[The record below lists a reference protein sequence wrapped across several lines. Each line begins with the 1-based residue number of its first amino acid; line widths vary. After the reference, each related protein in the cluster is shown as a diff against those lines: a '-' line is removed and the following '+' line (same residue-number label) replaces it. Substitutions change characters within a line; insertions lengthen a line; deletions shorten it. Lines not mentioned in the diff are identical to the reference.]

1 MKKRERESSRYT
13 YSAGLF
19 FIFILFYFIF
29 FSNNIVAVFSVYIYA
44 QRSTLRNGPQ
54 QLSVNWVVD
63 QRERFDDKFAP
74 GRNIKSWPSGGVRM
88 FHEVQGHG
96 ATWDG

>member
-19 FIFILFYFIF
+19 FIFILFYF
-29 FSNNIVAVFSVYIYA
+29 FSNNIVPVFSVYIYA

-54 QLSVNWVVD
+54 QLSVNLVVD

-74 GRNIKSWPSGGVRM
+74 GRNIKSWPSGDVRM

-96 ATWDG
+96 AS

>member
-19 FIFILFYFIF
+19 FIFILFYF
-29 FSNNIVAVFSVYIYA
+29 FSNNIVPVFSVYIYA

-74 GRNIKSWPSGGVRM
+74 GRNIKSWPSGDVRM

-96 ATWDG
+96 ASWDG